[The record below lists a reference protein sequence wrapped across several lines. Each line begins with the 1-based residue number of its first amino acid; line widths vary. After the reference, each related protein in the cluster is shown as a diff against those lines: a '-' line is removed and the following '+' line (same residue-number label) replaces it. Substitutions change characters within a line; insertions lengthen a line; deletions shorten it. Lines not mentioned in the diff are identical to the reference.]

1 MSNHSRSMGFACL
14 YLVDCSLL
22 EWARHE
28 SLGSHSMKSR
38 RYCALTL
45 VPTMAAR
52 LGASPHGFVQR
63 SRPTTGL
70 PVSFEILTTRSLVPG
85 GRPRALPRL
94 GCLQHES
101 KSAGVDA
108 PRALTLLSLGHMP
121 SPCLHVS
128 GAAGTETLRTKSKEN
143 TLKRTG
149 KYLQSRVPILQDR
162 LPKRSRCLR
171 ILCRVITGPANAE
184 EASSDSL
191 ELNELKDPTE
201 RWVNFHLISRAAEH
215 QALRISWRALLC
227 AIPSYHTIT
236 KQSSV
241 APHAFANRQAHL

>member
-1 MSNHSRSMGFACL
+1 MALYNAHDQRLVCQYPLRSSPRAAWYRADGQGHCPDWAAC
-14 YLVDCSLL
+14 S
-22 EWARHE
+22 
-28 SLGSHSMKSR
+28 
-38 RYCALTL
+38 T
-45 VPTMAAR
+45 
-52 LGASPHGFVQR
+52 SPNLRAWTPRER
-63 SRPTTGL
+63 SRFCL
-70 PVSFEILTTRSLVPG
+70 LVT
-85 GRPRALPRL
+85 
-94 GCLQHES
+94 CH
-101 KSAGVDA
+101 
-108 PRALTLLSLGHMP
+108 H
-121 SPCLHVS
+121 HVCMCRD
-128 GAAGTETLRTKSKEN
+128 AAGTETLRTKSKEN